1 MKYDILLSGIATP
14 LKLGVVYHSR
24 ITTSFFHASQF
35 HQLLSLVNLGETPI
49 KSHKIQVKF
58 HLSPHGSHVS
68 PCCFLRFV
76 VKTAGLYRRK
86 EATIVSAM
94 AACGSCSQ
102 WREARNQLVLRGI
115 CGVKLACL
123 QVKPVV
129 MSK

>member
-24 ITTSFFHASQF
+24 ITTSFFHVSQF
-35 HQLLSLVNLGETPI
+35 HLLLSLVKHPI
-49 KSHKIQVKF
+49 KSRKIPVKF
-58 HLSPHGSHVS
+58 HLSPHGSHVF

-76 VKTAGLYRRK
+76 VKTTGLYRRK

-102 WREARNQLVLRGI
+102 WREARNQRDLLRGFA
-115 CGVKLACL
+115 G
-123 QVKPVV
+123 
-129 MSK
+129 